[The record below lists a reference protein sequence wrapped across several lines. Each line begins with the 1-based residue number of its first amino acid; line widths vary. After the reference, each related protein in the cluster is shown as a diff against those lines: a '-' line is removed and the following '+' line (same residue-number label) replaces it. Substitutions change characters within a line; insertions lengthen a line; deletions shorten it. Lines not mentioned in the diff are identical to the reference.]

1 MSSNLKF
8 SSVTFSRL
16 DLPNLLINIWE
27 YNDERHKNCPI
38 CKQYKEWCIQV
49 VKTQWQNSYID
60 FDYFIENIKNQN
72 RLFDFGKISSAD
84 RARIYGLIW
93 KNRF

>member
-16 DLPNLLINIWE
+16 DLPNFLINIWE

-49 VKTQWQNSYID
+49 VKTQ
-60 FDYFIENIKNQN
+60 
-72 RLFDFGKISSAD
+72 
-84 RARIYGLIW
+84 
-93 KNRF
+93 